1 MSFSHYVGVDSIL
14 SGADPLSLERGR
26 FGVDTNTATM
36 GIYGALSN
44 MYIDDDDD
52 DDICRAIC

>member
-1 MSFSHYVGVDSIL
+1 M
-14 SGADPLSLERGR
+14 ERGR